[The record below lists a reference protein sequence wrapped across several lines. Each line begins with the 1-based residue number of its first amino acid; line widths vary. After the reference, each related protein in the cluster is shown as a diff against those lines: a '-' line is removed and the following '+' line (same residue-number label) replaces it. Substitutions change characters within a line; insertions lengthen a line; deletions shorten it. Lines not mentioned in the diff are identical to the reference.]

1 MIESYK
7 HKGLKELFEK
17 GRSGKIDKNLQKK
30 VRSVLD
36 VLNRAQHT
44 NDMNLPGYFLH
55 PLKQFNPWRWSI
67 WINGQWRL
75 TFEFING
82 GAYRVDFEQYH

>member
-17 GRSGKIDKNLQKK
+17 GRTARIDKNLHRK

-36 VLNRAQHT
+36 VLNRANTISEVNQ
-44 NDMNLPGYFLH
+44 PGYFLH
-55 PLKQFNPWRWSI
+55 PLKQFTPWRYSV

-82 GAYRVDFEQYH
+82 AALHVDFEQYH